1 MRKQHVASNAK
12 KPSTTKITMSE
23 INFRHIATQVGD
35 SLKYSTSVNEID
47 RIGQSI
53 LKISKEQFHND
64 SITSIRA
71 QSIYDWILSLAKAKL
86 ESSERIKR
94 LINFCLELTPE
105 EDKSKTIEF
114 LEKNNC
120 PYNLL
125 HKDSLDEFLKR
136 NFHSEVIKH
145 SQKLFIQGNYFHAV
159 FESAK
164 AFNKDVKEK
173 SQSDKDGQPLMLNV
187 WGCDNGVLK
196 ITQCTSQT
204 DKDYQDG
211 IKFLSGGLMS
221 AIRNP
226 TAHEPAITWPIN
238 KQDCLDILSLIS
250 FLYRQLDKSVY
261 FKL

>member
-1 MRKQHVASNAK
+1 
-12 KPSTTKITMSE
+12 
-23 INFRHIATQVGD
+23 
-35 SLKYSTSVNEID
+35 
-47 RIGQSI
+47 
-53 LKISKEQFHND
+53 
-64 SITSIRA
+64 
-71 QSIYDWILSLAKAKL
+71 
-86 ESSERIKR
+86 
-94 LINFCLELTPE
+94 
-105 EDKSKTIEF
+105 

-125 HKDSLDEFLKR
+125 YKDNLDEFLKR

-173 SQSDKDGQPLMLNV
+173 SSSDKDGQPLMLSV
-187 WGCDNGVLK
+187 WGCDSGVLK
-196 ITQCTSQT
+196 VTQCTTQT
-204 DKDYQDG
+204 DKDFQDG

-226 TAHEPAITWPIN
+226 TAHEPAITWPIE

-250 FLYRQLDKSVY
+250 FLYRQLDKAVY
-261 FKL
+261 FKI